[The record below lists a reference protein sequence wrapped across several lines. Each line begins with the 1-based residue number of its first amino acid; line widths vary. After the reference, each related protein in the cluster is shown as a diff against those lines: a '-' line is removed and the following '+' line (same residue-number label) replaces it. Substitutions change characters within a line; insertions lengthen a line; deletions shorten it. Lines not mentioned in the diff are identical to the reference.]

1 MRHVRPP
8 RRPALLAR
16 AAHRRERV
24 VMTAAAAFAAALVL
38 ALLAAPLARADDH
51 PQPAVSEA
59 QVEEGKAIY
68 AQSCSMCHGA
78 ALEGLGSFPVLAG
91 APFQARWDGRPLG
104 ELFGFVR
111 ENMPLGAGGSLE
123 PEAYAAAVA
132 FILERNGI
140 QPGDDAFG
148 ATDEEA
154 LGVVLGFGE

>member
-1 MRHVRPP
+1 MRYVRPP
-8 RRPALLAR
+8 SRPALLAR

-38 ALLAAPLARADDH
+38 ALLAAPLARADGH
-51 PQPAVSEA
+51 PPPAISA
-59 QVEEGKAIY
+59 PQVEEGNAIY

-78 ALEGLGSFPVLAG
+78 TLEGLGSFPVLAG
-91 APFQARWDGRPLG
+91 APFQERWQDRPLG
-104 ELFGFVR
+104 ELFGFVS

-140 QPGDDAFG
+140 EPGDAPFDPAN
-148 ATDEEA
+148 EEA
-154 LGVVLGFGE
+154 LGVKLAFGE

>member
-1 MRHVRPP
+1 M
-8 RRPALLAR
+8 R
-16 AAHRRERV
+16 AAHRRERAV
-24 VMTAAAAFAAALVL
+24 VTAAAAAAAALVL
-38 ALLAAPLARADDH
+38 APLAAPLARADGH

-68 AQSCSMCHGA
+68 TQSCSTCHGA
-78 ALEGLGSFPVLAG
+78 ELEGLGSFPVLAG
-91 APFQARWDGRPLG
+91 ATFQERWEGRPLG

-140 QPGDDAFG
+140 EPGEAPFD

-154 LGVVLGFGE
+154 LGVDLAFGE